1 MEDQS
6 LPWRVLVIDDDAD
19 TRANLADILELDG
32 LAVAAVDSIAAAIAH
47 LERQTVETILLDRQL
62 PDGTAED
69 ALPRLRALAPDASVV
84 IVTGFADMDGVI
96 NALRERADDYL
107 LKPVKPPLLKR
118 ALARLR
124 ERQVLAVE
132 SRRTE
137 TAFRTLVEAAGCLI
151 VSLDAAG
158 RILYFNP
165 FAAELTGWE
174 SADVLGRDFFE
185 LFVPVG
191 EEPRRREILGEVFAA
206 GSIEHH
212 EGSIRRRD
220 GRTARVLWNARRLD
234 GAVDGPVVLAIGQD
248 ITPLEEAQE
257 RALRAERLAAIGQ
270 MVTGLAHE
278 SRNALQRSQA
288 CLEML
293 ALDLGDRPA
302 ARDLLGRIQSAQDHL
317 HRLFEEVRSYAAPIQ
332 LDRRQHRLADI
343 WREAWEQVAA
353 QRVGRRAILHERVA
367 AEAACSVDRFRLVQ
381 VFRNLFENSLAAC
394 SDPVVVEIDCQ
405 LQTPAAANGPSQPV
419 RGGREAARLP
429 AGGLVRVAVR
439 DNGPGLR
446 PEVRTRLFEPFFTTK
461 TQGTGLGLAIAA
473 RIVAAHDGAIEA
485 ADSGTPGTEIVI
497 TLP

>member
-1 MEDQS
+1 MDDRG

-19 TRANLADILELDG
+19 TRANLGDILELDG
-32 LAVAAVDSIAAAIAH
+32 LAVAAVDSIAAAVAY
-47 LERQTVETILLDRQL
+47 LERQPVETILLDRQL
-62 PDGTAED
+62 PDGTAEE

-107 LKPVKPPLLKR
+107 LKPVKPQLLQR

-124 ERQVLAVE
+124 ERQVLALE

-158 RILYFNP
+158 RIAYFNP
-165 FAAELTGWE
+165 FAAELTGWPAAE
-174 SADVLGRDFFE
+174 VLGGDFFT
-185 LFVPVG
+185 LFVPTG
-191 EEPRRREILGEVFAA
+191 EEARRREILEQVFAA

-234 GAVDGPVVLAIGQD
+234 GAAGGPIVLAIGQD

-270 MVTGLAHE
+270 MVAGLAHE

-293 ALDLGDRPA
+293 ALDVGDRPA

-332 LDRRQHRLADI
+332 LDRQRHPLVEI

-353 QRVGRRAILHERVA
+353 QRAGRDAVLRERVDA
-367 AEAACSVDRFRLVQ
+367 VTACCVDRFRLVQ
-381 VFRNLFENSLAAC
+381 VFRNLFENSLAAG
-394 SDPVVVEIDCQ
+394 SDPVVVEIDCRV
-405 LQTPAAANGPSQPV
+405 GPQDSVADLSQSRRV
-419 RGGREAARLP
+419 GHEA
-429 AGGLVRVAVR
+429 VRVAVR

-446 PEVRTRLFEPFFTTK
+446 PEVRPRLFEPFFTTK

-473 RIVAAHDGAIEA
+473 RIVAAHDGTIEV
-485 ADSGTPGTEIVI
+485 ADGGPPGTEIVI

>member
-1 MEDQS
+1 MDDRT

-19 TRANLADILELDG
+19 TRANLGDILELDG
-32 LAVAAVDSIAAAIAH
+32 LTVTAVDSIAAAVAY
-47 LERQTVETILLDRQL
+47 LERQPVETILLDRQL
-62 PDGTAED
+62 PDGMAEE
-69 ALPRLRALAPDASVV
+69 ALPGLRALAPDASVV
-84 IVTGFADMDGVI
+84 IVTGFADLDGVI

-107 LKPVKPPLLKR
+107 LKPVKPQLLQR

-124 ERQVLAVE
+124 ERQVLALE

-158 RILYFNP
+158 RIVYFNP
-165 FAAELTGWE
+165 FAAELTGWPAAE
-174 SADVLGRDFFE
+174 VLGGDFFA
-185 LFVPVG
+185 LFVPAG
-191 EEPRRREILGEVFAA
+191 EEPRRREILEEVFTA

-234 GAVDGPVVLAIGQD
+234 GAGGGPIVLAIGQD

-270 MVTGLAHE
+270 MVAGLAHE

-293 ALDLGDRPA
+293 ALDVGDRPA

-332 LDRRQHRLADI
+332 LDRQRHRLVDI

-353 QRVGRRAILHERVA
+353 QRAGRDAVLCERVEGA
-367 AEAACSVDRFRLVQ
+367 PTCCVDHFRLVQ
-381 VFRNLFENSLAAC
+381 VFRNLFENSLAAS
-394 SDPVVVEIDCQ
+394 SDPVVVEIDCRVE
-405 LQTPAAANGPSQPV
+405 PSDST
-419 RGGREAARLP
+419 
-429 AGGLVRVAVR
+429 AGLSQHRRAGHESVRVAVR

-446 PEVRTRLFEPFFTTK
+446 PEVRLRLFEPFFTTK

-473 RIVAAHDGAIEA
+473 RIVTAHDGAIAA
-485 ADSGTPGTEIVI
+485 ADGGPPGTEIVI